1 VLRLQLSAVLVVV
14 ACVWLGC
21 VQIKVIPFVEAS
33 AAAPADPREERCRAG
48 ASPAASQDCFE
59 AGNAYDRGAD
69 GHALRQDK
77 AIELYAMG
85 CKARSGDP
93 SCGALKNEIIS
104 LQLTVSRRGEA
115 LALLEVACRD
125 GSLDLCNDLASAYR
139 DAVGTPPQPKK
150 ALTLFERT
158 CHGQEAAGDVLSAGC
173 RGLATLLRS
182 GAPGV
187 EKDEKRAVAAE
198 ARANELQSR

>member
-1 VLRLQLSAVLVVV
+1 VHRLLLSTVSVVV
-14 ACVWLGC
+14 TCAWLGC
-21 VQIKVIPFVEAS
+21 VQIKVTPFVPPS
-33 AAAPADPREERCRAG
+33 AAPPVDPREERCRAG
-48 ASPAASQDCFE
+48 TSPAASQDCFE

-77 AIELYAMG
+77 AIELYALG

-115 LALLEVACRD
+115 LALLEAACRD
-125 GSLDLCNDLASAYR
+125 GSLDLCNDLAVAYR

-150 ALTLFERT
+150 ALALFERT
-158 CHGQEAAGDVLSAGC
+158 CHAREASRDVLRAGC
-173 RGLATLLRS
+173 RDLAALLRS
-182 GAPGV
+182 GVPGV
-187 EKDEKRAVAAE
+187 EKDENRALAAE
-198 ARANELQSR
+198 VRANELESR